1 MSDKDAAPPAAGWLS
16 DLVTPQ
22 GLLTLA
28 VLGIVSILILPLPAA
43 AMDALLALN
52 IGVSVLVLLVALSV
66 AKPLDFSVFPALL
79 LITTLYRLGLNV
91 ATTRLILLNGGEGAH
106 AAGKVIESFG
116 QFAVGGSLI
125 VGAVVFLILL
135 VVNFSVITKGSGR
148 IAEVAARFT
157 LDALP
162 GKQMSIDADL
172 AAGIIDERDAKARRS
187 NLEKEIEFFGAM
199 DGASKFVRGDA
210 VAGLAITGIN
220 IVGGLVAG
228 LLRDHV
234 SLTSAVE
241 TYTILTIGDGLVS
254 QMPALLVSTAAGII
268 VTRAGAGAELGVQ
281 VGSQIFGQSR
291 TLLHAAGVM
300 GAIAIL
306 PGMPTLVFGGL
317 ATGMFLLARRR
328 RRPDKPATTE
338 IAAKDKAPERLA
350 DLVAQDALEVEV
362 GHALVPL
369 IDVERGGELPGRITS
384 LRRQLASDLGVV
396 APPVHLR
403 DNLRLE
409 ATEYRIRLRG
419 IELGGGR
426 AYPDRVMVLDPTGA
440 MPTLTGVDSLTA
452 KEPAFGLP
460 ALWIPLGERARAE
473 MAGLTV
479 VDAASVMTT
488 HLSELLRRNAH
499 ELLGRQETQELL
511 SVVGRDAPKLVEDV
525 VPNTITLGEL
535 VRVLRQLLREN
546 LSVRDLRTVLEGV
559 ADAAARSKDTSF
571 LVENVRRRLFR
582 QVTSRV
588 ADAKGVVH
596 ALTLDRPSEE
606 QLRRT
611 LGQSDGEAT
620 LAPDVAT
627 ARRLVSALE
636 GATSRMAAA
645 GLPTVIV
652 APSDLRRPLF
662 DFASRFVPDLFVVT
676 ARELVPG
683 TVVDP
688 AGTIDLAPQPWSNA
702 A

>member
-1 MSDKDAAPPAAGWLS
+1 VTDLASANARAGRS
-16 DLVTPQ
+16 AQ
-22 GLLTLA
+22 GILTLA
-28 VLGIVSILILPLPAA
+28 VLAIVAILILPIPAF
-43 AMDALLALN
+43 AMDGLLALN
-52 IGVSVLVLLVALSV
+52 IGLSVLILLVALGV
-66 AKPLDFSVFPALL
+66 QRPLDFSVFPALL

-91 ATTRLILLNGGEGAH
+91 ATTRLILLDGGSGSR

-162 GKQMSIDADL
+162 GKQMAIDADL
-172 AAGIIDERDAKARRS
+172 AAGLVDESGAKARRS

-210 VAGLAITGIN
+210 VAGLIITGIN
-220 IVGGLVAG
+220 ILGGLAAG
-228 LLRDHV
+228 LMRDHL
-234 SLTSAVE
+234 SLGSAVE

-268 VTRAGAGAELGVQ
+268 VTRAGGSGLLGAEVKG
-281 VGSQIFGQSR
+281 QIFGQPR

-306 PGMPTLVFGGL
+306 PGMPTLAFGGL
-317 ATGMFLLARRR
+317 ATVFFLLS
-328 RRPDKPATTE
+328 RRP
-338 IAAKDKAPERLA
+338 AAPVITAVAKDKDKAPERIA
-350 DLVAQDALEVEV
+350 DLVATDALEIQV
-362 GHALVPL
+362 GHGLLGL
-369 IDVERGGELPGRITS
+369 IDLDRAGELPGRITS
-384 LRRQLASDLGVV
+384 LRRQLASDLGIVI
-396 APPVHLR
+396 PPIHLS
-403 DNLRLE
+403 DNLRLD
-409 ATEYRIRLRG
+409 TVDYRIRLRG
-419 IELGGGR
+419 LDIGAGR
-426 AYPDRVMVLDPTGA
+426 AYPDRVMVLDPSGRPPA
-440 MPTLTGVDSLTA
+440 LPGVDSLA
-452 KEPAFGLP
+452 GKDPAFGLP
-460 ALWIPLGERARAE
+460 ALWIPIGERARAE
-473 MAGLTV
+473 GAGLTA
-479 VDAASVMTT
+479 VDAASVITT
-488 HLSELLRRNAH
+488 HLAELLRRNAH

-511 SVVGRDAPKLVEDV
+511 AVCGKDAPKLVEDV
-525 VPNTITLGEL
+525 VPGTITLGEL

-559 ADAAARSKDTSF
+559 ADAAARSKDPVY
-571 LVENVRRRLFR
+571 LVEQVRKRLYR

-588 ADAKGVVH
+588 ADAKGSVH
-596 ALTLDRPSEE
+596 ALTLDRASEE
-606 QLRRT
+606 LLRRT
-611 LGQSDGEAT
+611 LGQTEGEAT

-627 ARRLVSALE
+627 ARRLVSGIESA
-636 GATSRMAAA
+636 GARLAAA

-652 APSDLRRPLF
+652 ASSDLRRPLF
-662 DFASRFVPDLFVVT
+662 DFASRFVPDLLVVT

-683 TVVDP
+683 TTVEP
-688 AGTIDLAPQPWSNA
+688 AGTIDLSQPAALPWSNA